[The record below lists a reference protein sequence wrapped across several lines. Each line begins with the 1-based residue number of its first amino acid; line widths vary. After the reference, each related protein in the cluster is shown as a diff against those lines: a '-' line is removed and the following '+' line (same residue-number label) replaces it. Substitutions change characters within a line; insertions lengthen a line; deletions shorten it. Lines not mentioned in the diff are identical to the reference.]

1 MQILISTK
9 VENKNYMSEVINV
22 CNKLKKKTFI
32 MLENIIHL
40 LPLILTLTNESN
52 YTNEE
57 MKKKIT
63 NAREH

>member
-1 MQILISTK
+1 
-9 VENKNYMSEVINV
+9 
-22 CNKLKKKTFI
+22 

-40 LPLILTLTNESN
+40 FPLILVLIDERN

-57 MKKKIT
+57 MKKMIT

>member
-40 LPLILTLTNESN
+40 FPLILTLTDESN

-57 MKKKIT
+57 MKKMT

>member
-52 YTNEE
+52 YTNEV

>member
-9 VENKNYMSEVINV
+9 VENKNHMSEVINV